1 MNRKLESLQRRALT
15 TMLGRAAAPGARVN
29 GRALEVVFG
38 ELSMKDRR
46 WLDRLRYAYSLP
58 AAWARE
64 WRKGVMQR
72 LWDYALRNK
81 SFARET
87 VTGAIQ
93 RAVEDLK
100 LEIETQATLAEQ
112 EIDPDS
118 DVESGAES
126 DGRTGGSSDD
136 ESRESSVRSETSH
149 RSCLGSRGAG

>member
-1 MNRKLESLQRRALT
+1 ME
-15 TMLGRAAAPGARVN
+15 
-29 GRALEVVFG
+29 
-38 ELSMKDRR
+38 DRR

-93 RAVEDLK
+93 RAVEDLQ

-136 ESRESSVRSETSH
+136 ESRESSDDDVGAWRMAVDVVSAAVS
-149 RSCLGSRGAG
+149 RQGGLGKWW